1 MDAKENQRDKII
13 GVLEKNPG
21 LHFRALQRET
31 NLAVGQLEYH
41 LYQLEKLGNIS
52 SRRDGRFKRYFI
64 SDNSTLLD
72 KKISYYL
79 RNKKAREIIIR
90 LLRKSPENSEEL
102 RIKLKMKR
110 DEMEQLINNMIDDM
124 IIVNEGKQLSIA
136 APTQVKKAI
145 RSVKASFLSELA
157 ESLIDLLDTE

>member
-13 GVLEKNPG
+13 VVLEENPG

-31 NLAVGQLEYH
+31 KLAVGQLEYH
-41 LYQLEKLGNIS
+41 LYQLEKLGKIS

-90 LLRKSPENSEEL
+90 LLRKSPENAEEM
-102 RIKLKMKR
+102 RGR
-110 DEMEQLINNMIDDM
+110 Y
-124 IIVNEGKQLSIA
+124 
-136 APTQVKKAI
+136 
-145 RSVKASFLSELA
+145 
-157 ESLIDLLDTE
+157 